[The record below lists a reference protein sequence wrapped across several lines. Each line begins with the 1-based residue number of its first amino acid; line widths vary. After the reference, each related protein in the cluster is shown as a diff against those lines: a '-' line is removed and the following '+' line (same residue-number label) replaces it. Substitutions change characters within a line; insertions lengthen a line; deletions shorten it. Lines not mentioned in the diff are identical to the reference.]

1 MIDAVS
7 VRHFVPTP
15 SGIPRIPAEAPPLLS
30 DAEQTW
36 LSTFATTFSRDLW
49 HVAKEFIPGTIA
61 WFEESYDFGAHTCR
75 GVVAGPP
82 RGACEISFTAV
93 GLVGIAGNGFR
104 DAGLGTAATALAAH
118 ENGDAALSAHAC
130 SGTLLIG
137 AQFLLMRHAL
147 VRRGP
152 TIELPSPSTPV
163 PAFATAG
170 ARTSTS
176 AIASSATAEVP
187 LAPPIL
193 LMSGKDEDDIPV
205 EDPPE
210 FVDRPRKKLD
220 PLEDPAFVNNRAN
233 AAIEKGYYNG
243 ALIIIAQAI
252 ERYPGVL
259 HYRLKHCAIRL
270 LLDGPT
276 LELSSVVTGLRH
288 RYRLTNTEYIEVL
301 SFIDATLK
309 RGGRTSA
316 ESRYSVIKTRSF
328 VEILEGRVED
338 FQHSQ
343 QAMRDVL
350 TDTYGPF
357 YELNG
362 RIARDRKEFQT
373 FRALLPKERQ
383 ALLPEVVDPQRGS
396 WWEQL
401 RVKKSQKV
409 PPRSVVE
416 RYEIN

>member
-1 MIDAVS
+1 MVDAVS
-7 VRHFVPTP
+7 IRRFVPTP
-15 SGIPRIPAEAPPLLS
+15 SGSPRDPSAAPRLLS
-30 DAEQTW
+30 DAERAW
-36 LSTFATTFSRDLW
+36 LSTFATTFGRDLW
-49 HVAKEFIPGTIA
+49 HVAKEFAPGMIA
-61 WFEESYDFGAHTCR
+61 WFEEGYDFGARTCD
-75 GVVAGPP
+75 GIAAGPR

-93 GLVGIAGNGFR
+93 GLAGIAANGLW
-104 DAGLGTAATALAAH
+104 DAAVGVSDTAGASH
-118 ENGDAALSAHAC
+118 KEGDAALTAHAC

-137 AQFLLMRHAL
+137 VQFLLMRHAL

-152 TIELPSPSTPV
+152 TIELPGPSTPV
-163 PAFATAG
+163 PALATAG

-176 AIASSATAEVP
+176 AIASTATAEVP
-187 LAPPIL
+187 LTPPIL

-205 EDPPE
+205 EEPPE
-210 FVDRPRKKLD
+210 FVDRPRNKLD
-220 PLEDPAFVNNRAN
+220 PLDDPAFVNNRAN
-233 AAIEKGYYNG
+233 AAIEKGYYNA
-243 ALIIIAQAI
+243 ALIIISQAI

-288 RYRLTNTEYIEVL
+288 RYRLTNTEYIEAL
-301 SFIDATLK
+301 SFIDATLE

-328 VEILEGRVED
+328 VEILEGRVVD

-350 TDTYGPF
+350 ADAYGPV
-357 YELNG
+357 YELNN
-362 RIARDRKEFQT
+362 RVARDRKEFQT
-373 FRALLPKERQ
+373 FRALLPKERR